1 MRISSLI
8 LIAALRNL
16 SAQPHLQ
23 AVANPIRLST
33 LPHHVYKES
42 NDQEGSLAAE
52 KWTVYVLVN
61 DAQGR
66 ALTPMSATIEL
77 FSGNRRVET
86 VRLGAAALAAMR
98 NISFKQ
104 TDPAQGVS
112 ARGAAAQ
119 EELFDL
125 RHAFAQPPALR
136 IDRMRYHLELK
147 DANGKIISA
156 ELEIPL
162 TVYIPKTKLRF
173 PLLGDF
179 VVVVGHLNDDGHN
192 EWSQSYADDILAT
205 GPHAELLVKGD
216 GSANED
222 YYGWGREVLA
232 PAAGTVV
239 RARNDVPNQ
248 PHPGTIDRSTF
259 INLPEPTWAA
269 VGNGVVIDH
278 GNGEFSLLAHM
289 QPGSVTVKAGDKV
302 TAGQVIG
309 KLGNSG
315 NATGPHLHYHLMAC
329 AELFRCDGLPTRF
342 ENTDPPSPR
351 RGKYASAK

>member
-1 MRISSLI
+1 MFS
-8 LIAALRNL
+8 AAPRK
-16 SAQPHLQ
+16 SA
-23 AVANPIRLST
+23 AANSIRLST
-33 LPHHVYKES
+33 IPHHVYKE
-42 NDQEGSLAAE
+42 NNGQEGSMAAE

-66 ALTPMSATIEL
+66 ELTPTGASVEL
-77 FSGNRRVET
+77 FSGARKVET
-86 VRLGAAALAAMR
+86 LRLGAEALAAAR
-98 NISFKQ
+98 RISFKQ
-104 TDPAQGVS
+104 TDPAEKVS
-112 ARGAAAQ
+112 AKGAAAQ

-125 RHAFAQPPALR
+125 RHSFSEPPGLHV
-136 IDRMRYHLELK
+136 DRMRYHLELK
-147 DANGKIISA
+147 DALGKSASA
-156 ELEIPL
+156 ELEIPV
-162 TVYIPKTKLRF
+162 TVYVPKTKLRF
-173 PLLGDF
+173 PLAGDF

-192 EWSQSYADDILAT
+192 EWSQMYADDILPM

-239 RARNDVPNQ
+239 RARNDVPTQ
-248 PHPGTIDRSTF
+248 PHPGSIDKSTF
-259 INLPEPTWAA
+259 IRLPEPTWAA

-289 QPGSVTVKAGDKV
+289 QPGSVTVKAGDPV

-309 KLGNSG
+309 RLGNSG

-351 RGKYASAK
+351 RGHYASAK